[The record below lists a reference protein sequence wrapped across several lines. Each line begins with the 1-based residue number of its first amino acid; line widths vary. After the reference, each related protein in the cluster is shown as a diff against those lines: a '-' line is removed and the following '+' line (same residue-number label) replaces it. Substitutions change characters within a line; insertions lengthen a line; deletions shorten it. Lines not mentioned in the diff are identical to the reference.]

1 MSYRY
6 ERHYQRRR
14 RGRGCLIALVALVWI
29 VLLGVL
35 AYRYWVRP
43 QISQYIGQRI
53 AEQLGENGPGQ
64 AGQQAQPGAQLP
76 LSTAIAALPSG
87 ELRITEAQANA
98 YLAEHADA
106 LRPIDT
112 ARVRFVPGE
121 IQADLGAYGTTSTA
135 RVELAVQNGRIIAV
149 DPQLDGPLSQAIA
162 LPDLT
167 TSLEQRLNNQLAA
180 QGRRVTDVRVEQGA
194 LIITIEG

>member
-1 MSYRY
+1 MSYRH
-6 ERHYQRRR
+6 ERRYQRRR
-14 RGRGCLIALVALVWI
+14 RGRGCLIGLVALVWI

-53 AEQLGENGPGQ
+53 AEQLGGNIGGETD
-64 AGQQAQPGAQLP
+64 QQGQPGVQP
-76 LSTAIAALPSG
+76 TLSTAIAVLPSG

-98 YLAEHADA
+98 YLAERAAA
-106 LRPIDT
+106 LRPVESAT
-112 ARVRFVPGE
+112 VRFVPGE

-135 RVELAVQNGRIIAV
+135 RVGLAVQNGRIIAV
-149 DPQLDGPLSQAIA
+149 DPQLDGPLSQVIA

-167 TSLEQRLNNQLAA
+167 KSLEQQLNAELTA

-194 LIITIEG
+194 LVIAIEG